1 MLQLQR
7 SGYINTVLIGGPTPP
22 PPSPLAPIMSSN
34 PEAAREASL
43 GGGHVSWSSS
53 EGDRGMLEGR
63 DGGGVGGGSSGTAV
77 EPVTQENISSRRLW
91 VGLKY
96 YNNRPVL
103 EKMKLVSKPTR
114 RVWMGVGDLE
124 DLARGEKRGYVRGM
138 RGVGEALFLTTD
150 KGIMEIRECVERKV
164 GGMLLCRINGVDF

>member
-1 MLQLQR
+1 
-7 SGYINTVLIGGPTPP
+7 
-22 PPSPLAPIMSSN
+22 
-34 PEAAREASL
+34 L

-53 EGDRGMLEGR
+53 EGDRRMLEGR
-63 DGGGVGGGSSGTAV
+63 DGGGAGGGSSGTAV
-77 EPVTQENISSRRLW
+77 ESVTQENISSRRLW